1 MALLFKNITHFYNV
15 QLPMGND
22 IFMIFHPFVNNFNKK
37 IQEALRRI
45 LMSVKK
51 ELFKSEFGHLNLS

>member
-22 IFMIFHPFVNNFNKK
+22 NCVILFLHKFTKNQLLKRIFCEIF
-37 IQEALRRI
+37 
-45 LMSVKK
+45 
-51 ELFKSEFGHLNLS
+51 

>member
-22 IFMIFHPFVNNFNKK
+22 VIGLGTEEYTYTVY
-37 IQEALRRI
+37 RI
-45 LMSVKK
+45 
-51 ELFKSEFGHLNLS
+51 